1 MLIGRF
7 LQAPLG
13 RVRCVLVRSLSPGPT
28 VSAVCCPSSAG
39 NLTAALRTL
48 SNVSSLPARG
58 TSPRLSGA
66 RVLLGPVTVL
76 RSGARAMSGSSPG
89 SDSWGWY
96 GSLAESG
103 PVRLCEQYLV
113 GVQQLTGFPWWLSI
127 IVSTVT
133 VRTLITL
140 PLAAYQVVIIAKVEA
155 LQAEISELAKRLR
168 YEVSVRAKERGWT
181 EKEKRFQFQRNLRH
195 LVSQLY
201 IRDNCHP
208 FKASLLVWVQLPLWI
223 SLSLAL
229 RNLSLE
235 EPGCSGSRRGP
246 VVPGPDLPRPHLDP
260 TAVSGTHQPAHRR
273 GVFFTETP
281 PVSSPEAHH
290 QLHPGILSLDGSG
303 CSFSSVCHGP
313 VLVVLQPGGI
323 LSQPAPA
330 VSYSPQ
336 RAPAASAAF
345 THSLQRPAGSLRQ
358 QVLQVAR

>member
-140 PLAAYQVVIIAKVEA
+140 PLAAYQVVIIAKVGVQGHGSTR
-155 LQAEISELAKRLR
+155 LMSRSE
-168 YEVSVRAKERGWT
+168 VRCVLSTAIGHYHG
-181 EKEKRFQFQRNLRH
+181 NSH
-195 LVSQLY
+195 L
-201 IRDNCHP
+201 
-208 FKASLLVWVQLPLWI
+208 LL
-223 SLSLAL
+223 
-229 RNLSLE
+229 
-235 EPGCSGSRRGP
+235 GGG
-246 VVPGPDLPRPHLDP
+246 
-260 TAVSGTHQPAHRR
+260 TAG
-273 GVFFTETP
+273 
-281 PVSSPEAHH
+281 
-290 QLHPGILSLDGSG
+290 
-303 CSFSSVCHGP
+303 
-313 VLVVLQPGGI
+313 
-323 LSQPAPA
+323 
-330 VSYSPQ
+330 
-336 RAPAASAAF
+336 
-345 THSLQRPAGSLRQ
+345 
-358 QVLQVAR
+358 